1 MKIKTLSENTSISEN
16 IGHEHGLSLCIE
28 TEKHKLMFDTGG
40 SDLFAQNAQKMGVD
54 LKEVDTVI
62 ISHGH
67 YDHGG
72 GLRAFLE
79 LNTKAAIF
87 LQETAFDA
95 HFANSTNGVKKY
107 IGLDVNLLPNERFR
121 FVKDEL
127 QIDEEL
133 YLYSPDKGGKFLPS
147 GNQDLFM
154 IKNQELF
161 RDDFSHEQ
169 NLVITEAGKR
179 VLFAGCAHRGIVNI
193 LEHLV
198 CKKNI
203 EPDVVIGGFHLYN
216 RASDQSEN
224 LELVENIAE
233 ALLAH
238 KAKFY
243 TCHCTGMD
251 SYHVLKSRMNDRL
264 DYLSAG
270 SEVQI

>member
-1 MKIKTLSENTSISEN
+1 MKIRTLSENTSISES
-16 IGHEHGLSLCIE
+16 IGHEHGLSLYIE
-28 TEKHKLMFDTGG
+28 TKKHKLLFDTGG
-40 SDLFAQNAQKMGVD
+40 SDLFAQNAQKMGAE
-54 LKEVDTVI
+54 LEEIDTVV

-79 LNTKAAIF
+79 LNKKAEIF
-87 LQETAFDA
+87 LQEKAFDE

-107 IGLDVNLLPNERFR
+107 IGLDMNLLPNERFH
-121 FVKDEL
+121 FVNDEL

-133 YLYSPDKGGKFLPS
+133 YLYSQVKGDKFIPS

-154 IKNQELF
+154 IKNQELMP
-161 RDDFSHEQ
+161 DDFSHEQ
-169 NLVITEAGKR
+169 NLVINEAGKH

-193 LEHLV
+193 LEHLIY
-198 CKKNI
+198 KNNI

-243 TCHCTGMD
+243 TCHCTGIS
-251 SYHVLKSRMNDRL
+251 SYRVLKSRMNDRL

-270 SEVQI
+270 SEIQI